1 MQGGNKCWC
10 GLGQTQ
16 PDNPS
21 GPLGTRAVCIAVI
34 WALTVLRAGV
44 PTPALV
50 NLFSWLAHLG
60 QPVEHI
66 ALAAT
71 KLVGLLVVVARE
83 IVSTICWMRVNRMSL
98 EKILR
103 SNDISA
109 GAAESINLIEDLPIA
124 QSGQITSLL

>member
-83 IVSTICWMRVNRMSL
+83 IVLTICWMRVNRMSL

-103 SNDISA
+103 SNNISA
-109 GAAESINLIEDLPIA
+109 GAAESINLIQDHPIA
-124 QSGQITSLL
+124 

>member
-34 WALTVLRAGV
+34 WALAVLRAGV

>member
-10 GLGQTQ
+10 CVGQTQ

-71 KLVGLLVVVARE
+71 KLVGLLKKRYE
-83 IVSTICWMRVNRMSL
+83 HWY
-98 EKILR
+98 
-103 SNDISA
+103 SA
-109 GAAESINLIEDLPIA
+109 
-124 QSGQITSLL
+124 